1 MAPGSKRW
9 PDSHWPELL
18 TSAVALI
25 EDSALPHR
33 VAWSWGGGT
42 RLAHLYGHRISYD
55 IDIFITDVQA
65 LLWLSPRL
73 NEAAARLANDYVES
87 SESVKLSTSRG
98 DIDFIA
104 APVLTSPG
112 TLSEEIEGCIVA
124 AQTAEEV
131 LAKKLQFRGHSLAV
145 RDAFDLAVMLRI
157 DRGAVDAAL
166 AVCSPRA
173 LAQATTRLRLMLPSL
188 PQQLQQSVRPLPAF
202 EQFLSDAPR
211 VLAQW
216 LAGAAAPNR
225 SDT

>member
-9 PDSHWPELL
+9 PASHWRELL
-18 TSAVALI
+18 ASAVALV
-25 EDSALPHR
+25 EDSALPRH

-42 RLAHLYGHRISYD
+42 RLAQLYDHRVSYD

-65 LLWLSPRL
+65 LLWLSPRV
-73 NEAAARLANDYVES
+73 NDAAARLTDDYVES

-112 TLSEEIEGCIVA
+112 ALPIEIGGRAID

-145 RDAFDLAVMLRI
+145 RDVFDLAVMLRV

-166 AVCSPRA
+166 NACSPRA
-173 LAQATTRLRLMLPSL
+173 LAQATARLRLMLPSL
-188 PQQLQQSVRPLPAF
+188 TDQLEQSVRPKPRF
-202 EQFLSDAPR
+202 ERLITEAP
-211 VLAQW
+211 LILEQW
-216 LAGAAAPNR
+216 LGEAAAPSRNQ
-225 SDT
+225 T